1 MVVDVQRPQAAPRT
15 QPPPAAH
22 RVRRRSS
29 EGTPLPWVLLFL
41 GPMAL
46 GLLVFYIG
54 PVLVTF
60 YYSFT
65 EWGVFGGV
73 TWVGLANYA
82 QVFTSPEV
90 GRALLNTVIY
100 TAIVLLSIP
109 VALLIATLLSRRS
122 LRFVSVYRLL
132 FFLPVITMPV
142 AIGWLWKL
150 ILNGDFG
157 ILNQALAAVGIQ
169 GPTWLSD
176 PRTALISISI
186 VGVWASLGYPI
197 ILFVAALQGVPP
209 ELHEAA
215 ALDGAG
221 AVRRFFSVTLP
232 AVSPTVFFV
241 SVLTT
246 IGALQMFDLIYVMI
260 GKSSPVIPQTETVI
274 YLFYKTAFIDNNKG
288 LASAIVFGLMVIIM
302 LLTLLQFRLQ
312 RRWVHY
318 A

>member
-1 MVVDVQRPQAAPRT
+1 
-15 QPPPAAH
+15 
-22 RVRRRSS
+22 
-29 EGTPLPWVLLFL
+29 
-41 GPMAL
+41 MAL